1 MKYYRYKLIEPTG
14 QLSSGIIKL
23 PYQDIM
29 SAITHLERD
38 GSITILVRHL
48 GPVATFLFKLFAL
61 RLRRKV
67 KRPVM
72 AEMLSNIAVML
83 RSGLTLVT
91 ALKEASDSAEVPEV
105 QGDIND
111 LILSIQ
117 GGVSFSD
124 AAGNYPHI
132 FPSTVLQLIRMGEE
146 TGQLDRMLKDAA
158 EHLKRVHQIISD
170 TKQAL
175 LYPAIVFLVMGGGLV
190 FWFYYVV
197 PKIVTLFT
205 EMDVVLPPITLL
217 LIAVSDFVRH
227 HLAEV
232 ILSLGAAC
240 LLIHAGR
247 NNNRR
252 FRHLTDTL
260 VLKLPLARTL
270 VSASNLAFI
279 TEYFSMLLNAG
290 IDILQAFQIII
301 DSVGNEF
308 YKEKLTAVRKGI
320 SNGDGIADCFK
331 AADFFPS
338 FVVRMIGVGE
348 MSGSLTQQLDYVARE
363 YRQRLNSLVATLGKL
378 IEPLVLIVAGVFFAV
393 IIIALLLPIYDLI
406 SRISG

>member
-1 MKYYRYKLIEPTG
+1 MNYYRYKLIEPTG
-14 QLSSGIIKL
+14 QLSSGIVKL

-48 GPVATFLFKLFAL
+48 GPLGTFLFKLAGL
-61 RLRRKV
+61 RLRNKV

-72 AEMLSNIAVML
+72 AEMLSNISVML

-91 ALKEASDSAEVPEV
+91 ALKEAADSAEIPEV
-105 QGDIND
+105 QGDID
-111 LILSIQ
+111 DMILSIQ

-124 AAGNYPHI
+124 AAANYPYI
-132 FPSTVLQLIRMGEE
+132 FPSAVRQLIRMGEE

-190 FWFYYVV
+190 FWFYFVV
-197 PKIVTLFT
+197 PKIVNLFT
-205 EMDVVLPPITLL
+205 EMDVVLPPITIF

-227 HLAEV
+227 HLAV
-232 ILSLGAAC
+232 VMLSAGAVYA
-240 LLIHAGR
+240 LIHAGR
-247 NNNRR
+247 SNNQR
-252 FRHLTDTL
+252 FRRLTDTL
-260 VLKLPLARTL
+260 VLRLPLARTL

-308 YKEKLTAVRKGI
+308 YKEKLTVVRKGI

-331 AADFFPS
+331 NANFFPS

-348 MSGSLTQQLDYVARE
+348 MSGSLTQQLDYVAQE
-363 YRQRLNSLVATLGKL
+363 YRQRLSSLVATLGKL
-378 IEPLVLIVAGVFFAV
+378 LEPLVLIVAGVFFAV
-393 IIIALLLPIYDLI
+393 IIIALLLPIYDLV

>member
-1 MKYYRYKLIEPTG
+1 VNYYRYKLIEPTG
-14 QLSSGIIKL
+14 RLSSGIVKL

-38 GSITILVRHL
+38 GGVTILVRHL
-48 GPVATFLFKLFAL
+48 GPLATFLFKLAGL

-83 RSGLTLVT
+83 HSGLTLVT
-91 ALKEASDSAEVPEV
+91 ALKEAADSAEMPEV
-105 QGDIND
+105 QGDIDD
-111 LILSIQ
+111 LIISIQ

-124 AAGNYPHI
+124 AAANYPHI

-158 EHLKRVHQIISD
+158 EHLKRVDQIIGD

-175 LYPAIVFLVMGGGLV
+175 LYPAIVFVVMGGGLG

-197 PKIVTLFT
+197 PKIVDLFSQ
-205 EMDVVLPPITLL
+205 MDVVLPPITLF

-227 HLAEV
+227 HLLAV
-232 ILSLGAAC
+232 MLSTGAGY
-240 LLIHAGR
+240 LLVQTAR
-247 NNNRR
+247 SKSRR
-252 FRHLTDTL
+252 FRRLTDTL
-260 VLKLPLARTL
+260 ILKLPLARTL

-290 IDILQAFQIII
+290 IDILQSFQIII

-308 YKEKLTAVRKGI
+308 YKEKLAAVRKGI
-320 SNGDGIADCFK
+320 SNGDGIAECFRS
-331 AADFFPS
+331 ANFFPS

-363 YRQRLNSLVATLGKL
+363 YRQKLSSLVATLGKL
-378 IEPLVLIVAGVFFAV
+378 LEPLVLIVAGVFFAV
-393 IIIALLLPIYDLI
+393 IIVALLLPIYDLV

>member
-14 QLSSGIIKL
+14 QFSSGVIKL

-48 GPVATFLFKLFAL
+48 GPVATFLYKLAAL
-61 RLRRKV
+61 RLRSKV
-67 KRPVM
+67 KRQAL
-72 AEMLSNIAVML
+72 AEMLSNISVML
-83 RSGLTLVT
+83 RAGLTLVT
-91 ALKEASDSAEVPEV
+91 ALNEASDSAEIPEV

-111 LILSIQ
+111 LILTIQ

-124 AAGNYPHI
+124 AAANYPYI

-146 TGQLDRMLKDAA
+146 TGQLDRMLKDAS

-175 LYPAIVFLVMGGGLV
+175 LYPAIVFLVMGGGLT

-197 PKIVTLFT
+197 PKIVSLFT
-205 EMDVVLPPITLL
+205 EMDVVLPPITLF

-227 HLAEV
+227 HLAV
-232 ILSLGAAC
+232 LILSLGVVC

-247 NNNRR
+247 TNNRR
-252 FRHLTDTL
+252 FRRLTDTL

-290 IDILQAFQIII
+290 IDILQSFQIMI

-308 YKEKLTAVRKGI
+308 YREKLTAVRKGI

-331 AADFFPS
+331 TADFLPN

-348 MSGSLTQQLDYVARE
+348 RSGSLTQQLDYVAQE

-393 IIIALLLPIYDLI
+393 IIIALLLPIYDLV
-406 SRISG
+406 SRVSS

>member
-1 MKYYRYKLIEPTG
+1 MNYYRYKLIEPTG
-14 QLSSGIIKL
+14 RLSSGIVKL

-48 GPVATFLFKLFAL
+48 GPAATFLFKVFAL

-67 KRPVM
+67 KRPVL

-91 ALKEASDSAEVPEV
+91 ALKEAADSAEMPEV
-105 QGDIND
+105 QGDIDD
-111 LILSIQ
+111 LIISIQ

-124 AAGNYPHI
+124 AAVNYPHI
-132 FPSTVLQLIRMGEE
+132 FPPTVQQLIRMGEE

-158 EHLKRVHQIISD
+158 EHLKRMHQIISD

-175 LYPAIVFLVMGGGLV
+175 LYPAIVFLVMGGGLT

-197 PKIVTLFT
+197 PKIVDLFSQ
-205 EMDVVLPPITLL
+205 MDVVLPPITLF
-217 LIAVSDFVRH
+217 LIAVSEFVRH
-227 HLAEV
+227 HLAAV
-232 ILSLGAAC
+232 LLSVGAVC
-240 LLIHAGR
+240 LLIHASR
-247 NNNRR
+247 SNSRR
-252 FRHLTDTL
+252 FRQLTDRL

-290 IDILQAFQIII
+290 IDILQSFQIII
-301 DSVGNEF
+301 ESVGNEF

-331 AADFFPS
+331 NANFFPN

-363 YRQRLNSLVATLGKL
+363 YRQKLNSLVATLGKL
-378 IEPLVLIVAGVFFAV
+378 LEPLVLIVAGVFFAV
-393 IIIALLLPIYDLI
+393 IIIALLLPIYDLVG
-406 SRISG
+406 RIST

>member
-1 MKYYRYKLIEPTG
+1 MNYYRYKLIEPTG
-14 QLSSGIIKL
+14 RLSSGIVKL

-48 GPVATFLFKLFAL
+48 GPVGTFLSKLAAL
-61 RLRRKV
+61 RLRRRV
-67 KRPVM
+67 KRPVLV
-72 AEMLSNIAVML
+72 EMLSNISVML

-91 ALKEASDSAEVPEV
+91 ALREASDSAELPEV
-105 QGDIND
+105 RGDLDDMIT
-111 LILSIQ
+111 SIQ

-124 AAGNYPHI
+124 AAANYPHI

-158 EHLKRVHQIISD
+158 EHLKRVHQIIGD
-170 TKQAL
+170 TQQAL
-175 LYPAIVFLVMGGGLV
+175 LYPAIVFLVMGGGLT

-197 PKIVTLFT
+197 PKIADLFT
-205 EMDVVLPPITLL
+205 QMDVALPPITLF

-227 HLAEV
+227 HLGLLM
-232 ILSLGAAC
+232 LSLGIVC
-240 LLIHAGR
+240 LLIRAGR
-247 NNNRR
+247 SNSRR
-252 FRHLTDTL
+252 FRHLTDRL
-260 VLKLPLARTL
+260 ILKLPLARTL

-290 IDILQAFQIII
+290 IDILQSFQIII

-308 YKEKLTAVRKGI
+308 YKEKLAVVRKGI
-320 SNGDGIADCFK
+320 SNGDAIADCFK
-331 AADFFPS
+331 SADFFPN

-348 MSGSLTQQLDYVARE
+348 RSGSLTQQLDYVAQE
-363 YRQRLNSLVATLGKL
+363 YRQKLSSLVATLGKL
-378 IEPLVLIVAGVFFAV
+378 LEPLVLIVAGVFFAV
-393 IIIALLLPIYDLI
+393 IIMALLLPIYDLI
-406 SRISG
+406 GRIS